1 MVYTVIINDRSYDL
15 PSKTLKVV
23 EEMER
28 VSKIDEQKGLSIR
41 EKYKKLYGFIVGLV
55 GTENANEILGSDNI
69 DEVDL
74 CEVTLTFKKIMD
86 AYDKPLEEYQSQ
98 QIEDKL
104 RQLPMDQVSNIT
116 GALNDLASS
125 NLVNFHQ

>member
-41 EKYKKLYGFIVGLV
+41 EKY
-55 GTENANEILGSDNI
+55 
-69 DEVDL
+69 
-74 CEVTLTFKKIMD
+74 
-86 AYDKPLEEYQSQ
+86 
-98 QIEDKL
+98 
-104 RQLPMDQVSNIT
+104 
-116 GALNDLASS
+116 
-125 NLVNFHQ
+125 